1 MPRHQRLYDAVVDG
15 VHRVDDLAALLAVS
29 PSTVRRVLAELERA
43 GKVVRTHGGALP
55 LGAGTEL
62 SVAQKSRQHAT
73 AKRRIAE
80 RAVDMVARLDLGRS
94 PTVLLDAG
102 STTTYIAEKLA
113 SSASPLSVITTGTG
127 PLWALCEAEGVEVTV
142 AGGRLRHR
150 RGSFVGDLVREAL
163 DRVTPDIAFIGA
175 DGLVPTLGISCRSA
189 ELAEVKELQCRR
201 ATCVVVVA
209 DASKIG
215 AEPFPHWARL
225 PDAYQVITD
234 DTLTTEGR
242 TALADDPRC
251 APITVRRP
259 EGSAGAA

>member
-15 VHRVDDLAALLAVS
+15 THRVDDLAALLDVS
-29 PSTVRRVLAELERA
+29 PSTVRRALAELERA

-55 LGAGTEL
+55 LGTGTEL
-62 SVAQKSRQHAT
+62 SVAQKSRHHAT

-80 RAVDMVARLDLGRS
+80 RAVELVTRLDLGRP

-113 SSASPLSVITTGTG
+113 GFASPLSVITTGTG
-127 PLWALCEAEGVEVTV
+127 PLWALSEAEGLEVTV

-150 RGSFVGDLVREAL
+150 RGSFVGDLVRETL
-163 DRVTPDIAFIGA
+163 DRVTPDIAFLGA

-189 ELAEVKELQCRR
+189 DLAEVKELQCHR
-201 ATCVVVVA
+201 ATRVVVVA
-209 DASKIG
+209 DASKVG
-215 AEPFPHWARL
+215 SEPFPYWARL
-225 PDAYQVITD
+225 PESYRVITD

-242 TALADDPRC
+242 NALANDSRC
-251 APITVRRP
+251 TPLIVCRQ
-259 EGSAGAA
+259 EGLTGAD